1 MRRQELSGPV
11 QRRGRFVEDLVI
23 GLEDVRHPGGDVE
36 GDLDVG
42 GGGLPGQA
50 DGVVEE
56 NLVGP
61 GLDDQGRQAGQV
73 GEYGADEAESGV
85 LSRRVVG
92 DPGLEGFAAEERA
105 CRAEVDGARYARTCI
120 WRSQEP

>member
-1 MRRQELSGPV
+1 MRRQELSGSV
-11 QRRGRFVEDLVI
+11 QCSGRFVEDRIV
-23 GLEDVRHPGGDVE
+23 GLEDVRYTGGDVE

-42 GGGLPGQA
+42 DGGLSREA

-56 NLVGP
+56 NLVGS

-73 GEYGADEAESGV
+73 GEYRADEAESGV

-92 DPGLEGFAAEERA
+92 NSGPEGF
-105 CRAEVDGARYARTCI
+105 RAEQRIGLALG
-120 WRSQEP
+120 S